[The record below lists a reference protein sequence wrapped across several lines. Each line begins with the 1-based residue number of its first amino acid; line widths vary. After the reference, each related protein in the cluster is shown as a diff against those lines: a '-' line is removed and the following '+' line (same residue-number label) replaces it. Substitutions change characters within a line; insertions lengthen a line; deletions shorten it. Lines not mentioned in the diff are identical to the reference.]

1 MDRLGR
7 TAVRANQSRLSIVP
21 AGSRA
26 ARRVSAPGRQ
36 AALAPKWPVAVAAA
50 VDVDVSGPDRHAGA
64 EASPETPYLSN
75 GYTIT
80 VLKNRNPPGCL
91 EIFDFI
97 GDRTP

>member
-1 MDRLGR
+1 LFPLGR
-7 TAVRANQSRLSIVP
+7 ERRGASARP
-21 AGSRA
+21 AGKPRS
-26 ARRVSAPGRQ
+26 PQNGR
-36 AALAPKWPVAVAAA
+36 LAVAAA

-75 GYTIT
+75 GHAIT